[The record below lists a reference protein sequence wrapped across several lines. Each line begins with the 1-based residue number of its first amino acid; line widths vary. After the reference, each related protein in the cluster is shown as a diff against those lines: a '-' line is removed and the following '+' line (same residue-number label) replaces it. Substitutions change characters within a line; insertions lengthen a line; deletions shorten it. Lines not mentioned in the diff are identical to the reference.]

1 MQPGNKGLHKTVRR
15 AKAMKKELDFKTM
28 APAII
33 AAVGGAENIKT
44 HTHCMTRLRLVL
56 ADKKKANEE
65 ELKAIDG
72 VKGIVDQAGQYQIV
86 IGPSVEQLYNEM
98 VPLLPSTGAEAPVNE
113 NLDGDTKEN
122 TISKVF
128 AFISGCIT
136 PALPVLIGSGLI
148 SALLSIVKFMNPA
161 ATETNTYILINALAQ
176 AAYSYL
182 PVMVAFAGARRL
194 KTNEYVAAFVMLAL
208 CSGTISGVEE
218 LDLFGIALTKVSYTS
233 NIVPALLMVPV
244 MAVLDRQ
251 IMKVLPDAVKSILRP
266 FILGLV
272 MFVLTL
278 LILGPIGTIIGTA
291 LANFC
296 VWLTSFG
303 GISMAVLSALHPLL
317 VMVGMHTII
326 TPLIVNEITTYGSS
340 LLFTKALAANLAIAG
355 AALAVGVK
363 ARKAENKQT
372 GISTGVTALLSV
384 TEPALY
390 GCLIRL
396 RKPLISAIAAAA
408 ITGIF
413 VGMFDVRAYATAS
426 CSFLTLPIFLGG
438 TMQNFVFA
446 YAAAVMATVLGFVI
460 TWFVGFDE

>member
-1 MQPGNKGLHKTVRR
+1 
-15 AKAMKKELDFKTM
+15 MKKELDFKTM

-65 ELKAIDG
+65 ELKAIEG
-72 VKGIVDQAGQYQIV
+72 VKGVIDQAGQYQIV

-98 VPLLPSTGAEAPVNE
+98 LPLLPETGAEAPVNE
-113 NLDGDTKEN
+113 NLDGDAKEN
-122 TISKVF
+122 TVSKVF

-136 PALPVLIGSGLI
+136 PTLPVLIGSGLI
-148 SALLSIVKFMNPA
+148 SALLAIVKFMNPA
-161 ATETNTYILINALAQ
+161 ATETSTYVLINALAQ

-208 CSGTISGVEE
+208 CSSSISGVEE
-218 LDLFGIALTKVSYTS
+218 LNLFGIALTKVSYTS

-244 MAVLDRQ
+244 MAVLDRS

-363 ARKAENKQT
+363 AKKAENKQT

-438 TMQNFVFA
+438 TMQNFALACV
-446 YAAAVMATVLGFVI
+446 AAVIATVLGFVI

>member
-1 MQPGNKGLHKTVRR
+1 
-15 AKAMKKELDFKTM
+15 MKKELDFTTM
-28 APAII
+28 APAIV
-33 AAVGGAENIKT
+33 AAVGGAGNIKT

-56 ADKKKANEE
+56 NDKTKANEE
-65 ELKAIDG
+65 ALKAIDG
-72 VKGIVDQAGQYQIV
+72 VKGVVDQAGQYQIV

-98 VPLLPSTGAEAPVNE
+98 LPLLPAGGQEAPVQE
-113 NLDGDTKEN
+113 NLDEKTNEN
-122 TISKVF
+122 VVSRIF

-136 PALPVLIGSGLI
+136 PTIPVLIGSGLI

-161 ATETNTYILINALAQ
+161 AAESSTYMLINTLAQ

-182 PVMVAFAGARRL
+182 PVMVAFAAARRL

-208 CSGTISGVEE
+208 CSGSISGVEE
-218 LDLFGIALTKVSYTS
+218 LNLFGIALTKVSYTS

-244 MAVLDRQ
+244 MAALDKQ
-251 IMKVLPDAVKSILRP
+251 IMKELPDAVKSILRP
-266 FILGLV
+266 FILGMV
-272 MFVLTL
+272 MFILTL
-278 LILGPIGTIIGTA
+278 LILGPIGTIIGMA

-303 GISMAVLSALHPLL
+303 GLSMAVLSALHPLL

-363 ARKAENKQT
+363 AKKAENKQT

-396 RKPLISAIAAAA
+396 RKPLISAIIAAA
-408 ITGIF
+408 ITGVF

-446 YAAAVMATVLGFVI
+446 CIAAVLATVLGFVI
-460 TWFVGFDE
+460 TWIVGFDE